1 MGRWSTRATA
11 SSEEVTRAAVAKD
24 RPKAARGGMT
34 VVVDLTR
41 CQGYAQCAF
50 AAPGV
55 FRMGVADALHYNPSP
70 DEAEREQVLRAAAA
84 CPVQAVHVSESGT
97 LNPPLTRLKPP
108 LRPLP
113 PKAAA
118 RRARA
123 PGDREAAAFRR
134 GGRVVVVGASLAG
147 LVAAAALRAEGF
159 AGSLTV
165 IGDEPHE
172 TYDRPPLSK
181 DVLTGWVQ
189 PERTALPTLEDIDKR
204 LGVRAVGLDLDS
216 KRVHL
221 ADGQAVEF
229 DRVLIATGTRA
240 RQWPNA
246 AEAALDGV
254 MVLRTSDDAA
264 QLRQRVAVRPRRVL
278 VIGGGFTGSEVAS
291 VCREIGLEV
300 TVAERGPAPLA
311 GALGGVIGRV
321 AADLQRD
328 HGVDLRCG
336 VSVTQLEGDARG
348 RLRRAHLS
356 DGSTLDVEVA
366 VAALGVVRDID
377 WLRDAGLAATSA
389 GLRCDTGCR
398 AYDVN
403 GLIRDDVFVAG
414 DVGRF
419 PHPLY
424 NYRLLSLEH
433 WGNAIAQA
441 RIAAHNMLCDPSD
454 RWAHLALPVFWT
466 SQFGTNIKVVGVATF
481 ADELVVTQGSLAERR
496 FVAVY
501 GHQGRIVAA
510 VGFDQAKWLEFYG
523 RMIDAATPFPPPFRT
538 FDQPAA
544 RNPIP
549 AEMPDLARTPEVNV
563 VITGQEP
570 YERRARWV
578 DHSL

>member
-1 MGRWSTRATA
+1 MREHRGAVDGVARDR
-11 SSEEVTRAAVAKD
+11 SSGAG
-24 RPKAARGGMT
+24 GGMR

-55 FRMGVADALHYNPSP
+55 FKMGSADALAYNPSP
-70 DEAEREQVLRAAAA
+70 DAAEREQVLRAAAA

-97 LNPPLTRLKPP
+97 LKPPLRRLKPP

-118 RRARA
+118 RRAPA
-123 PGDREAAAFRR
+123 PGDGDAAAFRR

-159 AGSLTV
+159 AGSLAV

-181 DVLTGWVQ
+181 HVLTGWVH
-189 PERTALPTLEDIDKR
+189 PERTALPVLEDIDER
-204 LGVRAVGLDLDS
+204 LGVRAVGLDLDT

-240 RQWPNA
+240 RRWPNA

-254 MVLRTSDDAA
+254 MVLRSSDDAA
-264 QLRQRVAVRPRRVL
+264 RLRQRLSAGPRRVL
-278 VIGGGFTGSEVAS
+278 VIGGGFTGSELAS
-291 VCREIGLEV
+291 ACREMGLAV

-311 GALGGVIGRV
+311 GALGAVIGSV

-328 HGVDLRCG
+328 NGVDLRCG

-356 DGSTLDVEVA
+356 DGSTLQVEMA
-366 VAALGVVRDID
+366 VVALGVVRDID
-377 WLRDAGLAATSA
+377 WLRDAGLAATPD
-389 GLRCDTGCR
+389 GLRCDTACR

-403 GLIRDDVFVAG
+403 GLTSDDVFVAG

-424 NYRLLSLEH
+424 DYRFLSLEH

-441 RIAAHNMLCDPSD
+441 RIAAHNMLCEPGD

-466 SQFGTNIKVVGVATF
+466 SQFGTNIKVVGVATL
-481 ADELVVTQGSLAERR
+481 ADELVVAQGSLAERR

-501 GHQGRIVAA
+501 GQQGRMVAA

-523 RMIDAATPFPPPFRT
+523 RLIDAATPFPPPFRT

-544 RNPIP
+544 RNPVP
-549 AEMPDLARTPEVNV
+549 AEMPHRTRTPEFKV

-570 YERRARWV
+570 YERHARWV
-578 DHSL
+578 DRP

>member
-1 MGRWSTRATA
+1 MTEHRGAGDG
-11 SSEEVTRAAVAKD
+11 VTRAKVAKD
-24 RPKAARGGMT
+24 GPKAARSGMR

-50 AAPGV
+50 AAPDV
-55 FRMGVADALHYNPSP
+55 FRMGFGDALHYNPSP
-70 DEAEREQVLRAAAA
+70 DEAERERVLRAAAA

-97 LNPPLTRLKPP
+97 LNPPLRRLKPP

-118 RRARA
+118 RPAR
-123 PGDREAAAFRR
+123 GDGAAAAFRR
-134 GGRVVVVGASLAG
+134 SGRVVVVGASLAG

-159 AGSLTV
+159 SGSLTV

-189 PERTALPTLEDIDKR
+189 PERTALPTLEDIDER
-204 LGVRAVGLDLDS
+204 LGVPAVGLDLDA

-221 ADGQAVEF
+221 ADGRAVEF

-240 RQWPNA
+240 RPWPTA

-254 MVLRTSDDAA
+254 MVLRTSDDAR
-264 QLRQRVAVRPRRVL
+264 QLRQRLAARPPRVL

-291 VCREIGLEV
+291 VCREVGLEV

-328 HGVDLRCG
+328 HGVDVRCG
-336 VSVTQLEGDARG
+336 VSVTQLEGDVRG

-356 DGSTLDVEVA
+356 DGLTLDVEVA

-424 NYRLLSLEH
+424 DYRLLSLEH
-433 WGNAIAQA
+433 WGNAIAQS

-466 SQFGTNIKVVGVATF
+466 SQFGTNIKVVGVAAF
-481 ADELVVTQGSLAERR
+481 ADQLVVTQGSLAERR

-523 RMIDAATPFPPPFRT
+523 GLIDAATPFPPPFRT
-538 FDQPAA
+538 VDQPAA
-544 RNPIP
+544 RDPIP
-549 AEMPDLARTPEVNV
+549 AEMPHRAATPEFNV

-578 DHSL
+578 DRPV